1 MIRYSQ
7 VKNMLEQVRDFHG
20 QLAQYYDQL
29 SKGAEQQRVKMLLD
43 HMSKHEQDLQEGLRA
58 YEETATQ
65 NVMETYVDCEYCNE
79 ILATCRQTPIAPE
92 TSVNGVI
99 RVAMDVDNCLLR
111 FFREVAEHAV
121 TDRVRDVFRN
131 LVDME
136 EMELRK
142 LALDALQVMDY

>member
-20 QLAQYYDQL
+20 QLVQYYDRL
-29 SKGAEQQRVKMLLD
+29 SKEAEQQRVKMLLE
-43 HMSKHEQDLQEGLRA
+43 HMSKHEQDLQDGLRA

-65 NVMETYVDCEYCNE
+65 NVMDTYVDCEYCNE

-92 TSVNGVI
+92 TSVEGVI

-111 FFREVAEHAV
+111 FFREVAEHAE
-121 TDRVRDVFRN
+121 TERVRDVFKN
-131 LVDME
+131 LVEME
-136 EMELRK
+136 ESELRK
-142 LALDALQVMDY
+142 LATNALQAMDY